1 MGIEAEIIYT
11 QEGNYSCMQTIQVQ
25 RRVRNAFVRTSG
37 RAERMAAAQMCY
49 CRFKAVR
56 VIVSPALEELGE
68 MFLNTSL
75 PGVDA
80 PCPGPV
86 LIQTGCRNK
95 GSAARHLAATVLLF
109 TKARLGSLLIL

>member
-1 MGIEAEIIYT
+1 M
-11 QEGNYSCMQTIQVQ
+11 
-25 RRVRNAFVRTSG
+25 
-37 RAERMAAAQMCY
+37 
-49 CRFKAVR
+49 
-56 VIVSPALEELGE
+56 SPALEELGE

-75 PGVDA
+75 PGVYE